1 MTDVSTNALK
11 TRIQT
16 AIESQFNEWAEINN
30 PKRVE
35 GKKARNKLLDFS
47 QEFIWTTSESFEHEY
62 LLLDNGEEISC
73 EAITIIPGVADG
85 DQYWICEESW
95 ETRYVEGSMI
105 FIEVVVSCTSC
116 KRGIEAPQRDCL
128 DCDGAGEWVF
138 LPSNLTRNF

>member
-1 MTDVSTNALK
+1 ML
-11 TRIQT
+11 
-16 AIESQFNEWAEINN
+16 
-30 PKRVE
+30 KRVGE
-35 GKKARNKLLDFS
+35 VIALALILAGLQPLPSSANDRQAVDISKAMIARVDKCVSPTQLDC
-47 QEFIWTTSESFEHEY
+47 I
-62 LLLDNGEEISC
+62 

-116 KRGIEAPQRDCL
+116 KRGIVAPQRDCL